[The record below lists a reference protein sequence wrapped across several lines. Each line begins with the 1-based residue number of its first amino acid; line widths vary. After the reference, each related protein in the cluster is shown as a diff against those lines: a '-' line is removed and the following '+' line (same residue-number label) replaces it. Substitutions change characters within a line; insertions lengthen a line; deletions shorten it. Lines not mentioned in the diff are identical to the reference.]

1 MHDTKT
7 IDRPSLFDPMRK
19 NFQRNFLLISF
30 VLIIFQCLFL
40 FLTIRENLKKPTRQD
55 LAKVGLTK
63 FGMAKSSEDR
73 KSIFNRYQKDRIF
86 LWPMDGI
93 SLNTSGKVTEKI
105 DDVLMRDFGDEYRNL
120 NPYEKKYIKE
130 KTLPFIERNIKLH
143 ERKRGFFEN
152 DFKGSFEE
160 ELFMANNL
168 VGLTRYKWNS
178 YKKNM
183 LFIRLNN
190 HLYFASIS
198 DAIEKTSF
206 LISILFPLVLLI
218 TSSFL
223 LIYLNY
229 FFNMKKQ
236 NIIND
241 KIKALLEDT
250 KRKNNQLDAQR
261 KDLKNLLE
269 NLGQGFMI
277 FNEEGLIQ
285 DGATL
290 ASKNIFQCEPEG
302 KSIDDVL
309 RLNEEEK
316 ENFKNWRK
324 NVWKGVIS
332 FKDLLALA
340 PSHFNK
346 IEKQIVQLEFR
357 AIYENKRVNK
367 VICVAS
373 DKTKEAELLKKIEID
388 REDVQ
393 FIKLCLSRPLE
404 FIDLMNDTTELF
416 TDFPFKGE
424 LETEKEEIFRTFHT
438 LKARYGQFGQKNLTY
453 TINKMETIISKS
465 LWSQFRE
472 EFEKIDNI
480 LKDFFKKHRNVIEA
494 ANKLIIDEVQTIDA
508 IELNHKMYEVESIE
522 ELKTFVLEN
531 YILKDFK
538 SLFYRY
544 ERILE
549 DLAEEQGKEVD
560 VKISGDKILVDP
572 KEYYSLVNI
581 SIHLFRNIIDHGVE
595 SKEERIERAKP
606 EKATI
611 HLSFKRENERVRIIL
626 EDDGRGIDPDLI
638 KVKAIERK
646 IKTEEQINKLD
657 DKELINLIFV
667 SGFST
672 KTSVTDISGRGVGM
686 NAVKSTVM
694 GLRGTI
700 IVTSIVGQKTSYI
713 IDLPYLIN
721 LKT

>member
-105 DDVLMRDFGDEYRNL
+105 EDVLMRDFGDEYRNL

>member
-1 MHDTKT
+1 
-7 IDRPSLFDPMRK
+7 
-19 NFQRNFLLISF
+19 
-30 VLIIFQCLFL
+30 
-40 FLTIRENLKKPTRQD
+40 
-55 LAKVGLTK
+55 
-63 FGMAKSSEDR
+63 
-73 KSIFNRYQKDRIF
+73 
-86 LWPMDGI
+86 
-93 SLNTSGKVTEKI
+93 
-105 DDVLMRDFGDEYRNL
+105 
-120 NPYEKKYIKE
+120 
-130 KTLPFIERNIKLH
+130 
-143 ERKRGFFEN
+143 
-152 DFKGSFEE
+152 
-160 ELFMANNL
+160 MANNL